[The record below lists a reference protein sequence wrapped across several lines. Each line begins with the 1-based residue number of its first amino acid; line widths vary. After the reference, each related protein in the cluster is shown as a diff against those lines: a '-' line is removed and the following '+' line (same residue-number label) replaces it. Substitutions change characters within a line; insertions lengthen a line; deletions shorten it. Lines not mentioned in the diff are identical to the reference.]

1 MLEPI
6 PITCKYCVGDRIPE
20 DIPIQGNVDTRR
32 SICIIAQ
39 GIDKKQIVLNANG
52 KAYGID
58 IDYCPFCGRKL
69 KARGWN

>member
-20 DIPIQGNVDTRR
+20 DIPILGNVDTRR

-39 GIDKKQIVLNANG
+39 GVDKKQIVLNANG

>member
-39 GIDKKQIVLNANG
+39 GVDKKQIVRNANG
-52 KAYGID
+52 QAYGID